1 MHLLARKDSFGV
13 HVAPVD
19 SDDDISMSSEDEF
32 DLEGQLEAYIK
43 QGQEGNQ
50 AMGNESQ
57 MSAGE
62 SIRHR
67 SSAMTRNALPLPNV
81 SLFAEHNKFDPIF
94 KVQKKKAPKKKE
106 ETIEET
112 ESQVDSASD
121 LLKESSVSLTDEL
134 TDFDARASALERR
147 RSSIMG

>member
-1 MHLLARKDSFGV
+1 MG
-13 HVAPVD
+13 
-19 SDDDISMSSEDEF
+19 
-32 DLEGQLEAYIK
+32 G
-43 QGQEGNQ
+43 
-50 AMGNESQ
+50 GNESQ
-57 MSAGE
+57 LSAGE

-94 KVQKKKAPKKKE
+94 KVQKPNAPKKKE

-121 LLKESSVSLTDEL
+121 LLRESSDSLTDEL
-134 TDFDARASALERR
+134 TDLDARGSAGAR
-147 RSSIMG
+147 RSSLMDGSKKTN